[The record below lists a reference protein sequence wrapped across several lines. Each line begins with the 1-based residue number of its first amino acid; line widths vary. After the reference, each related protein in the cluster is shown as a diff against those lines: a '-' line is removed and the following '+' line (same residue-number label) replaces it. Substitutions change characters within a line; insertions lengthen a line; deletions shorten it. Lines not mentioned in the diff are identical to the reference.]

1 MGGAGG
7 RGQPLLEVHQVA
19 WPEAWRGGT
28 PCWVLEGGKRGK
40 PGGMSGN
47 LVPRWV
53 KRTYQDKQVGKAR
66 ALLGHRE
73 AAAAEHRDG
82 WGRFIYVKQSKSAP

>member
-1 MGGAGG
+1 
-7 RGQPLLEVHQVA
+7 
-19 WPEAWRGGT
+19 
-28 PCWVLEGGKRGK
+28 
-40 PGGMSGN
+40 MSGN

-82 WGRFIYVKQSKSAP
+82 WGRFIYVKQSKAKVHPETQEGVLCQDLKPLLGSAETQVVSPGK